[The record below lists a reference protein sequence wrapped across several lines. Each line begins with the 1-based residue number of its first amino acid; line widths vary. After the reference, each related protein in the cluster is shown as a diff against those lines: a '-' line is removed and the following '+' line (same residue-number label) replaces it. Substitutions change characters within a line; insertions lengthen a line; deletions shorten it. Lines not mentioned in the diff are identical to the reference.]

1 MERHRLALRRSS
13 GGFFTLI
20 GLLLAIVIIGI
31 LLVMY
36 VLPGGTG
43 GAGGTGGTGDTKT
56 IIGGTKGRA
65 QDAVCRNNLAQLR
78 AAIGIQAATGSDNPP
93 SLAGLSAGVDLSCP
107 SGGEP
112 YEYDPSTGQV
122 RCLHPGHESF

>member
-1 MERHRLALRRSS
+1 LRRSS

-43 GAGGTGGTGDTKT
+43 GVGGTGGTGDTTT
-56 IIGGTKGRA
+56 IITGTKGRA

-78 AAIGIQAATGSDNPP
+78 AAIGIQAGTGSGNPP

-107 SGGEP
+107 SEGEP

-122 RCLHPGHESF
+122 SCLHPGHESF